1 MKKKSKN
8 TNNSL
13 NSKKGNIGKGTY
25 NLEDYRNKKSPNYQA
40 GYKAKLSTPQAKG
53 KESNKTSQ
61 NTYSASKSSTSKKKE
76 SKKNIKTR
84 AYDTSRYS
92 NSYMPSYEGKHRGT
106 YGSQTT
112 YKDPGVA
119 REEIRNKNK
128 ISRKEAQ
135 QLKKRKKSNYRKKV
149 ALVIVAVMCV
159 VFGSIKLI
167 EMFKYPTVSYQTVR
181 VGMVDNSQKVQGL
194 IVREE
199 KVYNNDLEGSIH
211 YLTGE
216 GQKVRKDG
224 EVCYIVKD
232 EEIDKI
238 STEIEKVDNSIYNI
252 QDKRE
257 DLSEYQTEIYTL
269 NNGIVSEIKA
279 FHNNRIPER
288 TSEVY
293 GLRKQLDRIVET
305 RTELYVNEPSERTE
319 ALQQDRLNLAKEI
332 KDYHNVIKAKEAGTV
347 SYMLDG
353 QENTLKISTLQE
365 LKYENYQDILKN
377 NQLEYNNNSMGQTTK
392 DTPIYKL
399 ITDDKWQIVSYIEP
413 EIASGLK
420 EGAFYDLIFES
431 VSNARVNFQLESKI
445 EEGNKVK
452 IIFTTR
458 DQLVKF
464 LPYRKV
470 EFTIGENKAEGLKI
484 PLNAIVEKNVLRIP
498 IEYIQTKEKE
508 EGVMKQVG
516 EMIEFIPVNIQY
528 KIDEYAY
535 ILQDLTNLKSIQVND
550 TIVNP
555 DTKQKFKVSEVKA
568 VQGVYTIN
576 GRFAKFKQIDIAL
589 SNKEYAII
597 KPNSQLKEF
606 DQIISNPKS
615 IKEDQLLKFMNIQN
629 E

>member
-1 MKKKSKN
+1 MKKKTKN
-8 TNNSL
+8 TNQSI
-13 NSKKGNIGKGTY
+13 NSKKGNVGKGTY
-25 NLEDYRNKKSPNYQA
+25 NLDDYRNKKSTSYQA
-40 GYKAKLSTPQAKG
+40 GYKSKLSQAQTKG
-53 KESNKTSQ
+53 MEKNKVSP
-61 NTYSASKSSTSKKKE
+61 NAKSSTQKRKQAQKSV
-76 SKKNIKTR
+76 KTKH
-84 AYDTSRYS
+84 YDT
-92 NSYMPSYEGKHRGT
+92 NSYTNNYTPSYETKYRGD
-106 YGSQTT
+106 YQSQSR
-112 YKDPGVA
+112 YKDPSIA
-119 REEIRNKNK
+119 REEIRSKNK

-135 QLKKRKKSNYRKKV
+135 QLKQRKKSNYRKRV
-149 ALVIVAVMCV
+149 ALVIVAVMCA
-159 VFGSIKLI
+159 VFASIKLI
-167 EMFKYPTVSYQTVR
+167 DMFRYPTVSYQTVR
-181 VGMVDNSQKVQGL
+181 MGMVDNSQKVQGL

-199 KVYNNDLEGSIH
+199 KVYNSVSEGNIH

-224 EVCYIVKD
+224 EVCYISQD
-232 EEIDKI
+232 EALDKI
-238 STEIEKVDNSIYNI
+238 STEMEKVDNSIYNI

-257 DLSEYQTEIYTL
+257 GLSEYQTEIYTL
-269 NNGIVSEIKA
+269 NSGIVSEIKA
-279 FHNNRIPER
+279 FYNNRSSER
-288 TSEVY
+288 TNEVY
-293 GLRKQLDRIVET
+293 GLRKQLDRIVQT

-319 ALQQDRLNLAKEI
+319 ALQQDRLNLVKEI
-332 KDYHNVIKAKEAGTV
+332 KDYHNVVKAKEAGTV

-353 QENTLKISTLQE
+353 QENALKISNLQE
-365 LKYENYQDILKN
+365 LKYEVYQDILKN
-377 NQLEYNNNSMGQTTK
+377 NELEHNNKSIGQTIK

-399 ITDDKWQIVSYIEP
+399 IVDDKWQIVSYIEP

-420 EGAFYDLIFES
+420 EGDLYDLVFNDIVNS
-431 VSNARVNFQLESKI
+431 KVNFMLESKV
-445 EEGNKVK
+445 EEGERVK
-452 IIFTTR
+452 LVFTTR

-484 PLNAIVEKNVLRIP
+484 PLNAIVEKNVLRVP
-498 IEYIQTKEKE
+498 VQYIQTKEKE
-508 EGVMKQVG
+508 QGVMKQVG
-516 EMIEFIPVNIQY
+516 EMIEFIPVNVQY

-550 TIVNP
+550 TIVNA
-555 DTKQKFKVSEVKA
+555 DTKEKFKVSEVQA

-576 GRFAKFKQIDIAL
+576 GRFAKFKQIDVAL